1 MDEKEAMK
9 LLMLDQY
16 QNIREAVNN
25 SIAILDKELPIE
37 KLKEDPEYYE
47 LYELYATLNN
57 IESLLCI

>member
-1 MDEKEAMK
+1 MNEKEAMK

-16 QNIREAVNN
+16 QNVREAVNN

-47 LYELYATLNN
+47 LYELYATLNKV
-57 IESLLCI
+57 ECLLCI